1 MDNKFAMA
9 ARNIA
14 TFLRYC
20 FVNILSLYS
29 KTASGTSTCR
39 NIHSLLNVKF
49 NLFKGSTIKG
59 VTINSELKVVSDGL
73 GQLLAEPWRT
83 VEGAARTGRTT
94 TLAIP
99 QWVVQS
105 INDVSSLDSRS
116 SVTEVVFPD

>member
-14 TFLRYC
+14 TFLRHC
-20 FVNILSLYS
+20 FVNILSVYS

-39 NIHSLLNVKF
+39 NTHSLLNVKF
-49 NLFKGSTIKG
+49 NLVKGSTTNG

-73 GQLLAEPWRT
+73 GLLAEPWRT

-105 INDVSSLDSRS
+105 ISDVSSLDSRS
-116 SVTEVVFPD
+116 SVTEVIFPD